1 MAYEYDYRPHRL
13 QSTPE
18 TVQSASTM
26 PIHGDTQKT
35 EISGYAPECIGDDET
50 LHGVEGGTD
59 RAHVAS
65 ETSGEDGNEAFELEQ
80 RIGGCDIRRSS
91 PKPHLLYEEA
101 VYASWQTNET
111 EKPSSAGGGELVK
124 DQKNIKGSAILI
136 LGWSVCAIVVLWMF
150 TAASPFIANALTQHG
165 WRLWASLVLGSL
177 PIVSVV
183 GLMVYVLRWFL
194 KVPKV
199 EQFNRRSFPNKAELQ
214 RHLST
219 SYLANIPN
227 PERYA
232 TDNGF
237 ANADGKRDRTVL
249 VECLNHLRRGA
260 SDSRAWLVEFDRFQ
274 SIQDERAKEIIF
286 NVSKHVGLTTAACPW
301 RLLDMITVVYHS
313 TLMITRLAKL
323 YNRQTSR
330 YAAFWLGC
338 HWITNIYVSGIMQDA
353 AQQGIEIAAS
363 SLGGLT
369 NFFSKALGAV
379 VGKST
384 EGLVNALLVTRL
396 GHCAMAYFRPL
407 C

>member
-18 TVQSASTM
+18 TVQPASTL

-35 EISGYAPECIGDDET
+35 EISGHTPECVGDGES
-50 LHGVEGGTD
+50 LHGVEGGAA
-59 RAHVAS
+59 RANAAS
-65 ETSGEDGNEAFELEQ
+65 ETSGEDGNEVFEIEQ

-91 PKPHLLYEEA
+91 PKPHLLHEEA
-101 VYASWQTNET
+101 VYASWQTNEAQ
-111 EKPSSAGGGELVK
+111 KPSSAGDGELVK
-124 DQKNIKGSAILI
+124 GQNGIKSSAISI
-136 LGWSVCAIVVLWMF
+136 LGWSVCVIVVLWMF

-165 WRLWASLVLGSL
+165 WRLWTSLVLGCL

-183 GLMVYVLRWFL
+183 GLMVYVLRRFL

-199 EQFNRRSFPNKAELQ
+199 EQINRRLFSNKAELQ
-214 RHLST
+214 RRLST
-219 SYLANIPN
+219 LYLANIPN

-237 ANADGKRDRTVL
+237 ENADGNRNRIVL
-249 VECLNHLRRGA
+249 VECLNHLKRGA
-260 SDSRAWLVEFDRFQ
+260 SDSRAWLVEFDRLQ

-301 RLLDMITVVYHS
+301 RLLDMVTVVYHS

-323 YNRQTSR
+323 YNRRTSR

-338 HWITNIYVSGIMQDA
+338 HWIANIYVSGIMQDA

-369 NFFSKALGAV
+369 NLFSKALGAV